1 MEKVVFSLDKLNNEK
16 INLKKMTKYVK
27 IRYNNSKLMLNTP
40 LLRVSSIN
48 IGKKISSISLSI
60 NNENE
65 KEYKFGKKMVDL
77 DKFIF
82 NCAKENRNWFEEVNY
97 DYIGLINE
105 NEITFKFRESDN
117 IKIRCNGE
125 VINIKEL
132 KKNYLVKVIFNVSGI
147 FINNNKFGIYLKP
160 YLFDINVE
168 YIFNDSEEDVD
179 ENLIEETNYSLSSSE
194 SEKKENEKNS
204 IEMNNLTA

>member
-1 MEKVVFSLDKLNNEK
+1 MEKVVFNLDKLDNE
-16 INLKKMTKYVK
+16 NLKFRKMTKYVK
-27 IRYNNSKLMLNTP
+27 IRYKNSRLMLNTP
-40 LLRVSSIN
+40 LLKVSSIN
-48 IGKKISSISLSI
+48 IGKKISSVSLSI

-65 KEYKFGKKMVDL
+65 KEYNFGKNMVEL

-82 NCAKENRNWFEEVNY
+82 NVAKENRSWFEELNY

-125 VINIKEL
+125 NIDIKEL
-132 KKNYLVKVIFNVSGI
+132 KKNYLVKVIFDVSGI

-168 YIFNDSEEDVD
+168 YIFYESEEDVD
-179 ENLIEETNYSLSSSE
+179 ANLIEETNYSFSSSE

-204 IEMNNLTA
+204 IEMNNLTV

>member
-1 MEKVVFSLDKLNNEK
+1 MEKVVFNLDKLDNE
-16 INLKKMTKYVK
+16 NLKFRKMTKYVK
-27 IRYNNSKLMLNTP
+27 IRYKNSRLMLNTP
-40 LLRVSSIN
+40 LLKVSSIN
-48 IGKKISSISLSI
+48 IGKKISSVSLSI

-65 KEYKFGKKMVDL
+65 KEYNFGKNMVEL

-82 NCAKENRNWFEEVNY
+82 NVAKENRSWFEELNY

-125 VINIKEL
+125 NIDIKEL
-132 KKNYLVKVIFNVSGI
+132 KKNYLVKVIFDVSGI

-168 YIFNDSEEDVD
+168 YIFYESEEDVD
-179 ENLIEETNYSLSSSE
+179 ANLIEETNYSFSSSE

>member
-1 MEKVVFSLDKLNNEK
+1 MEKVVFNLDKLDNEK
-16 INLKKMTKYVK
+16 IKLKKMSKYVK

-40 LLRVSSIN
+40 LLKVSSIN

-65 KEYKFGKKMVDL
+65 KEYNFGKSMVDL

-82 NCAKENRNWFEEVNY
+82 NIAKENRDWFKEVNY
-97 DYIGLINE
+97 NYIGLINE
-105 NEITFKFRESDN
+105 NEITFKFRDNDN
-117 IKIRCNGE
+117 IKIKCNGE

-179 ENLIEETNYSLSSSE
+179 ENLLEETNYSLSSSSE
-194 SEKKENEKNS
+194 SEKNEKNS
-204 IEMNNLTA
+204 IEMNNFTA